1 MEMAF
6 SEILYNL
13 ETYGISSFLA
23 SPEWVKDPYEQFSR
37 YGRRTAGFEAEPGE
51 FSLSWGAPI
60 RGDYESFIIDVAER
74 RRAEGEWIP
83 DVIIEREIESH
94 KVLVH
99 DLLGPPYY
107 SHSDMYPTPL
117 DVYGYVGLG
126 LGLEGS

>member
-37 YGRRTAGFEAEPGE
+37 YGRRTAGFKSEPGE
-51 FSLSWGAPI
+51 FNIGAPV
-60 RGDYESFIIDVAER
+60 RGDYKKFIVDEVER

-83 DVIIEREIESH
+83 DVIIDREIESH
-94 KVLVH
+94 EQLRH
-99 DLLGPPYY
+99 DLFGPPYD